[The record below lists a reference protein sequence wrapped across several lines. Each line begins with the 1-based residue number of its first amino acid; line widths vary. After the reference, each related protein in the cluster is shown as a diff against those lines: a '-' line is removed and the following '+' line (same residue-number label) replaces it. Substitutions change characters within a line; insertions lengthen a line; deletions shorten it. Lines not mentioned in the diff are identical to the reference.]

1 MNYIKI
7 TKQDMDM
14 QRKLLKIFR
23 KTLDAL
29 PTGRLSAKKIKGRLY
44 YYHIDEKTGK
54 QTYIPKSNLT
64 LIHELKE
71 KRWLKKA
78 VRIMEK
84 NLKAQEQMLKFYQ
97 AYDAQTIMDML
108 PDSYRDEFLEAYENQ
123 VNPDLHKW
131 ANDTYRKNPYHQD
144 ECIHTTSFGLKV
156 HSKVELIIAEL
167 LYRLGIPFR
176 YDAPVKVKD
185 KYGNVKYRYVDFLI
199 KLPTG
204 QYILWEHMGLF
215 AKEDYR
221 RDQFDKLT
229 EYFNK
234 GIFMPNNLIITM
246 DGPNGEFDNA
256 AVERIVKGQ
265 ILPHFQ

>member
-84 NLKAQEQMLKFYQ
+84 NLKAQ
-97 AYDAQTIMDML
+97 
-108 PDSYRDEFLEAYENQ
+108 
-123 VNPDLHKW
+123 
-131 ANDTYRKNPYHQD
+131 
-144 ECIHTTSFGLKV
+144 G
-156 HSKVELIIAEL
+156 
-167 LYRLGIPFR
+167 
-176 YDAPVKVKD
+176 
-185 KYGNVKYRYVDFLI
+185 
-199 KLPTG
+199 
-204 QYILWEHMGLF
+204 
-215 AKEDYR
+215 
-221 RDQFDKLT
+221 
-229 EYFNK
+229 
-234 GIFMPNNLIITM
+234 
-246 DGPNGEFDNA
+246 
-256 AVERIVKGQ
+256 
-265 ILPHFQ
+265 